1 MHLIRLSMEVK
12 AVKGVA
18 TGGARIDVPLEDVVK
33 AGLFRLAS
41 HTRPAGL
48 FLARPEMLRLWIQ

>member
-1 MHLIRLSMEVK
+1 MEVK

-48 FLARPEMLRLWIQ
+48 FLARPKMLRLWIQ